1 MSKYIDVDALKAD
14 GWWLSRNYYDHYVAY
29 TESKDLDDVPTVD
42 AVKVVR
48 CKECRHRPLMVDGD
62 VKDPNYNESAWEE
75 DYTCPYLCYEDDFY
89 NCMPPDDGFCNYGER
104 KDELDDL
111 ISELYDED
119 GYLKKMDEGDK

>member
-1 MSKYIDVDALKAD
+1 MKKYIEAEKMLKEYEHGIYDTTDLAEMLYYMPAADV
-14 GWWLSRNYYDHYVAY
+14 V
-29 TESKDLDDVPTVD
+29 E
-42 AVKVVR
+42 VVR

-104 KDELDDL
+104 
-111 ISELYDED
+111 
-119 GYLKKMDEGDK
+119 MDEVTEE